1 MTIAQALRVIVDVE
15 PGKELKYWAEI
26 EKPGSTINF
35 SYANLESQTPIHVE
49 FGYLDSR
56 GTKNVLF
63 SFDENSKE
71 LDEGHLAAN
80 AGWYELAI
88 NSTQKTQVEFDLSI
102 DDHASLNEE
111 DVVEEE
117 TGVGSLKD
125 TLNRLKKEL
134 QEMLGRIKQ
143 IKMRENRSMITVE
156 TVEARIMKFSI
167 FEVLLMVIL
176 PFGSVYVLKNYFQN
190 HLKKGVA

>member
-1 MTIAQALRVIVDVE
+1 MTMVYTLRVTVDVE
-15 PGKELKYWAEI
+15 PGKDFKYLTEI

-35 SYANLESQTPIHVE
+35 SYANLESQMPIHVE
-49 FGYLDSR
+49 FCYLEGR

-63 SFDENSKE
+63 AFDENSKE
-71 LDEGHLAAN
+71 LDEGHLATQT
-80 AGWYELAI
+80 GWYQLII
-88 NSTQKTQVEFDLSI
+88 NTTQKTQVEFDISI
-102 DDHASLNEE
+102 DDHGSLN
-111 DVVEEE
+111 DDDITEEE
-117 TGVGSLKD
+117 TGVAHLKD

-176 PFGSVYVLKNYFQN
+176 PFASVYVLKNYFQN